1 MVHTRNALL
10 SKLVRSFHRKFCMH
24 RDKQQGS
31 CHDPN
36 NFALLSSIDGVKA
49 GQVSRSE
56 QRCFALIDRW
66 CQGWPKPL
74 TRAGPVR
81 SCSCWRAVT
90 TTTTGALSTKALT
103 AVSRLAIGSLAWLQT
118 VGASARWRV
127 SSRLLPSP
135 PTSQQPE
142 RGGPSF
148 YARRRPTDL
157 GEKPLNPDKS
167 GNGSI
172 ASRGAPAPWLCEP

>member
-10 SKLVRSFHRKFCMH
+10 SKLVRSFHRKFYMH

-90 TTTTGALSTKALT
+90 TTTTGALSVYKSLDGRKSFGNRQPGMVTDGWRFST
-103 AVSRLAIGSLAWLQT
+103 LA
-118 VGASARWRV
+118 
-127 SSRLLPSP
+127 RLLPSP
-135 PTSQQPE
+135 SVSSHVPAT
-142 RGGPSF
+142 G
-148 YARRRPTDL
+148 ARRAIVLRT
-157 GEKPLNPDKS
+157 
-167 GNGSI
+167 
-172 ASRGAPAPWLCEP
+172 ATAH